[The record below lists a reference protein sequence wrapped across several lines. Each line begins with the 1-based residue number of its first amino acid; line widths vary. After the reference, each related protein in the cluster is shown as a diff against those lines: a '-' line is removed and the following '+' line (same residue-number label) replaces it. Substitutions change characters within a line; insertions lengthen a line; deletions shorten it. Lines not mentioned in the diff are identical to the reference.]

1 MSTPSTAFPDPDDGS
16 NNDSPPN
23 PSEPSGRSR
32 LDREVDEILTHTMK
46 SNPLPLIPFK
56 QRVAEKRA
64 RMPHSPAAA
73 TSWHDVQRILT
84 AVPILTAL
92 ACAILCVMVASAS
105 PLLARLFAIA
115 AVAALIYP
123 IVLHLR
129 GGSKP
134 AGPQLWRGQV
144 MDARPPQSSPID
156 EVKRWFR
163 SRPPR

>member
-1 MSTPSTAFPDPDDGS
+1 MSTPSTAFPDPDDDP
-16 NNDSPPN
+16 NNDSAPKPPE
-23 PSEPSGRSR
+23 SSGRSR

-46 SNPLPLIPFK
+46 SNPLPPIPFK
-56 QRVAEKRA
+56 QRVAEKRS
-64 RMPHSPAAA
+64 RMPHPPAA
-73 TSWHDVQRILT
+73 SPWYEVQRILT
-84 AVPILTAL
+84 AIPILTAL
-92 ACAILCVMVASAS
+92 ACAILCVMVAGAS

-115 AVAALIYP
+115 AVVALIYP

-144 MDARPPQSSPID
+144 MDTRPPQASPLD